1 MKKCFASGDHGWSQ
15 PWHII
20 STFYHIWHPF
30 WHSFR
35 HSIWHTFSHLSEI
48 LSDVYFDILFW
59 HSIWHIFWSSI
70 WHPVWDPI
78 WHKFWHSTWHSTRHL
93 WHYSDMFSGIVALSS
108 GPSHS
113 IQCLRYAVRVPW
125 PTASGAGDAG
135 PGMAGPLHPNIATWL
150 GGEGG
155 RGRRRRTR
163 TGRRERERG
172 GGVVPLLKSRDPHLA
187 GGEAKYL
194 LP

>member
-1 MKKCFASGDHGWSQ
+1 MVGILRLKTVIKNIKPKFHDNFGYVDVLNYHRQMGQWIGTLILVLMKKCFASGDHGWSQ

-78 WHKFWHSTWHSTRHL
+78 WHKFWHTWHSTRHL

-113 IQCLRYAVRVPW
+113 I
-125 PTASGAGDAG
+125 
-135 PGMAGPLHPNIATWL
+135 
-150 GGEGG
+150 
-155 RGRRRRTR
+155 
-163 TGRRERERG
+163 
-172 GGVVPLLKSRDPHLA
+172 
-187 GGEAKYL
+187 
-194 LP
+194 